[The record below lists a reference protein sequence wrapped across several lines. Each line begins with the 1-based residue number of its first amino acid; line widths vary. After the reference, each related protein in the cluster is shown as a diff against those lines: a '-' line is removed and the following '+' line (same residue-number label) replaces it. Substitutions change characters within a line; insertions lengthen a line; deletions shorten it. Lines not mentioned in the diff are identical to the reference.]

1 MDARYLTPCLVG
13 AVGLMLLIA
22 PACSMR
28 SVQTGSDSSEGGPLR
43 GFERLQPGQTASEE
57 RLSGGTM
64 VAKSQPSERSSQ
76 KEAEI
81 RREQAAAATAGL
93 NDVFF
98 AFDSWSLTEE
108 GMQSLAR
115 NAEWIKANP
124 NARLKI
130 GGHADERGTQAYNIV
145 LGEKR
150 AKTTRNYLA
159 ELGVGVNRLA
169 IVSYGKERPFCKES
183 DESCYQKNR
192 RGQMLLGVSKAAKK
206 TSSAVQ

>member
-1 MDARYLTPCLVG
+1 MDPRYITPCLVG
-13 AVGLMLLIA
+13 AVGLILLIG

-28 SVQTGSDSSEGGPLR
+28 SVQTGSDSAEGGPLR
-43 GFERLQPGQTASEE
+43 GFESLRPGQTASEE
-57 RLSGGTM
+57 RLSGGTT
-64 VAKSQPSERSSQ
+64 VAKAQPSERTSK
-76 KEAEI
+76 KEEEI
-81 RREQAAAATAGL
+81 RREEAAAAAAGL

-98 AFDSWSLTEE
+98 AYDSWTLTEE
-108 GMQSLAR
+108 SMQALAR

-124 NARLKI
+124 NARIKI
-130 GGHADERGTQAYNIV
+130 GGHCDERGTQAYNLV

-159 ELGVGVNRLA
+159 ELGVGGNKLA
-169 IVSYGKERPFCKES
+169 VVSYGKERPFCKEH

-206 TSSAVQ
+206 TSSAGQ

>member
-1 MDARYLTPCLVG
+1 MDTRYITPCLIG
-13 AVGLMLLIA
+13 TVGLILLIG

-28 SVQTGSDSSEGGPLR
+28 SVQTGSDSAEGGPLR

-57 RLSGGTM
+57 RLSGGTT
-64 VAKSQPSERSSQ
+64 VAKAQPSDRTTR
-76 KEAEI
+76 KEEEI
-81 RREQAAAATAGL
+81 RREEAAAVAAGL

-98 AFDSWSLTEE
+98 AYDSWTLTEE
-108 GMQSLAR
+108 GMQALGR

-124 NARLKI
+124 NARIKI
-130 GGHADERGTQAYNIV
+130 GGHCDERGTQAYNLV

-150 AKTTRNYLA
+150 AKTTRNYLT
-159 ELGVGVNRLA
+159 ELGVGANKLA
-169 IVSYGKERPFCKES
+169 VISYGKERPFCKES

-206 TSSAVQ
+206 TSNPAQ

>member
-1 MDARYLTPCLVG
+1 MDTRYITPCLVG
-13 AVGLMLLIA
+13 AVGLILLIG

-28 SVQTGSDSSEGGPLR
+28 SVQTDSDSAEGGPLR
-43 GFERLQPGQTASEE
+43 GFERLQPGQTAPEE

-64 VAKSQPSERSSQ
+64 VAKAQPSERTSQ

-81 RREQAAAATAGL
+81 RREEAAAAAAGL
-93 NDVFF
+93 KDVFF
-98 AFDSWSLTEE
+98 TFDSWTLTEE
-108 GMQSLAR
+108 GMQSLAG

-130 GGHADERGTQAYNIV
+130 GGHCDERGTQAYNMV

-159 ELGVGVNRLA
+159 ELGVGANRLA
-169 IVSYGKERPFCKES
+169 VVSYGKERPFCKES

-192 RGQMLLGVSKAAKK
+192 RGQMQLGASKAAMK
-206 TSSAVQ
+206 TSSGAR

>member
-1 MDARYLTPCLVG
+1 
-13 AVGLMLLIA
+13 
-22 PACSMR
+22 
-28 SVQTGSDSSEGGPLR
+28 
-43 GFERLQPGQTASEE
+43 
-57 RLSGGTM
+57 M
-64 VAKSQPSERSSQ
+64 VAKSQASERSSQ

-159 ELGVGVNRLA
+159 ELGVGANRLA
-169 IVSYGKERPFCKES
+169 VVSYGKERPFCKEN

-206 TSSAVQ
+206 TSSEVR

>member
-1 MDARYLTPCLVG
+1 MDARYITPGLVG
-13 AVGLMLLIA
+13 AVGLILLIG

-28 SVQTGSDSSEGGPLR
+28 SVQTGSDSAAGGPLR

-81 RREQAAAATAGL
+81 RREGAAAAAAGL
-93 NDVFF
+93 SDVFF
-98 AFDSWSLTEE
+98 TFDSWTLTEE
-108 GMQSLAR
+108 GMQTLAR
-115 NAEWIKANP
+115 NAEWIKANL

-130 GGHADERGTQAYNIV
+130 GGHCDERGTQAYNIV

-159 ELGVGVNRLA
+159 ELGVGADRLA
-169 IVSYGKERPFCKES
+169 VVSYGKERPFCKDS

-192 RGQMLLGVSKAAKK
+192 RGQMLLGVSKATKK
-206 TSSAVQ
+206 ASGAAQ

>member
-1 MDARYLTPCLVG
+1 MDVRYTTPCLVG
-13 AVGLMLLIA
+13 AVGLILLIA

-28 SVQTGSDSSEGGPLR
+28 SVQTGSDSAEGGPLR

-57 RLSGGTM
+57 RLSSGTLG
-64 VAKSQPSERSSQ
+64 AKAQMSERARQ
-76 KEAEI
+76 QEEEI
-81 RREQAAAATAGL
+81 RREEAAAAAAGL

-98 AFDSWSLTEE
+98 AFDSWTLSEE
-108 GMQSLAR
+108 NMQTLAG
-115 NAEWIKANP
+115 NAEWIKTNP
-124 NARLKI
+124 NARVKI
-130 GGHADERGTQAYNIV
+130 GGHCDERGTQAYNLV

-159 ELGVGVNRLA
+159 ELGVGSNRLA
-169 IVSYGKERPFCKES
+169 VVSYGKERPFCKEN

-206 TSSAVQ
+206 TSSAAR